1 MRKYVMALLLALL
14 IAAQAG
20 VVVAGGDKVRGD
32 KAAGPATQQQVNFS
46 GYERRP

>member
-1 MRKYVMALLLALL
+1 MRKLVVALMIALL

-32 KAAGPATQQQVNFS
+32 KAAGPATQQQVDFH

>member
-1 MRKYVMALLLALL
+1 MRKYIVALL
-14 IAAQAG
+14 IALVLATQAG

-32 KAAGPATQQQVNFS
+32 KAAGPATQTQTNLS